1 MVGLKVC
8 AEFELTGEEIWTKIL
23 YKS

>member
-23 YKS
+23 YKN